1 MTRNGV
7 RVSVTDQV
15 AEVVLD
21 AGHRSNALDL
31 QLSEALLAAVT
42 ELSAAAGVRAV
53 LLRGE
58 GRHFCVGGD
67 LHDFKAHSDDIVAH
81 IRLLAETVN
90 AAVQTLVRMPV
101 PVVVAVHGAIA
112 GAGLG
117 LALSGDV
124 CVAGASSRFST
135 AYLAVGLSPDA
146 GVSALLPMA
155 VGQRR
160 AMELLLT
167 NRPID
172 AQQALAWGMVT
183 EVVADDQL
191 SARAMELAQQLA
203 RLPDQAV
210 AATKR
215 LIRAGFGQP
224 LTSQLD
230 AEADSISQLAG
241 SEQARAA
248 IDGFVHR

>member
-1 MTRNGV
+1 M
-7 RVSVTDQV
+7 SMTDQV

-31 QLSEALLAAVT
+31 PLCEALLAAVT
-42 ELSAAAGVRAV
+42 ELSAAAGVRTV
-53 LLRGE
+53 LLRAE

-67 LHDFKAHSDDIVAH
+67 LHDFVAHGDDIGAH
-81 IRLLAETVN
+81 VRLLAEAAN
-90 AAVQTLVRMPV
+90 AAVETLVHLPV

-117 LALSGDV
+117 LALSGDL
-124 CVAGASSRFST
+124 CVAGTSSRFSA

-146 GVSALLPMA
+146 GVSALLPRA

-172 AQQALAWGMVT
+172 AEQALAWGMVS
-183 EVVADDQL
+183 EVVDDEQL
-191 SARAMELAQQLA
+191 PARAMELAQQLA

-215 LIRAGFGQP
+215 LIKAGFGQP
-224 LTSQLD
+224 LSSQLD

-248 IDGFVHR
+248 IDGFVRR